1 MLKPKNSS
9 KNFRMCG
16 FLGYW
21 SEEYIGRQTI
31 EAHLARIKYRGPDH
45 SEVVQVDGLSL
56 GHNRLA
62 ILDLDSRSNQPM
74 VSTCGRITVVFNG
87 EIYNYIELKKHLIG
101 YPFQTDSDTEV
112 ILAAYLTWGDD
123 FTKHLSGMFSIAVYD
138 REQKRVVLA
147 RDHIGKKPLYFSYG
161 NGFLAFGSEI
171 KAIIGLPRVSLEFDN
186 EAVNEFFSAG
196 YIGGDRTVY
205 KAISQLPAGH
215 TASFSLPVCN
225 PPKVIRYWALPVV
238 NIRTEVSEEDLVDEL
253 EALLIESIKL
263 RLRSDV
269 PIGIFLS
276 GGLDS
281 SLMVALA
288 AKVSTQ
294 PLDTFTIAFA
304 GTSSDESKYAIQ
316 VAKHFGTRHVIRNI
330 DEDMLSAIPAL
341 IGELDQ
347 PFADSSIV
355 PMYFVC
361 REASKDVTVVLSGD
375 GGDELFAGYGHY
387 DAFAWENGVRDS
399 LPRIV
404 RKLLGYCAAP
414 LPERHRTRTLKR
426 LVFDDPYASMA
437 AYASRFFDFNER
449 KALLCG
455 PVPAMPSPELE
466 FLDRFL
472 PHTDWLQNI
481 CQSDFQ
487 GYMVDDILVK
497 VDRMSMLNSLEV
509 RSPLLDKGVAEFAFS
524 KVSSDFKRRGMVKK
538 YLLKQVAKRYLPND
552 FQFERKHGFGVP
564 LGQWF
569 NGDLGNRLS
578 ELLSSSPS
586 GYVDRDQTMR
596 YLASHRRGLSNY
608 SKKLFAILIWEEWFA
623 HQRLDRIGI

>member
-1 MLKPKNSS
+1 MS
-9 KNFRMCG
+9 
-16 FLGYW
+16 
-21 SEEYIGRQTI
+21 RQTI

-45 SEVVQVDGLSL
+45 SDVVQIDGLTL

-62 ILDLDSRSNQPM
+62 ILDLDPRSNQPM
-74 VSTCGRITVVFNG
+74 VSSCGRITLLFNG
-87 EIYNYIELKKHLIG
+87 EIYNYIELKRHLIG

-112 ILAAYLTWGDD
+112 IIAAYLTWGDD
-123 FTKHLSGMFSIAVYD
+123 FAKHLSGMFSIAVYD
-138 REQKRVVLA
+138 HERKRVILA

-171 KAIIGLPRVSLEFDN
+171 KAILGLPSVSPEFNN
-186 EAVNEFFSAG
+186 EAVNDFFSAG

-215 TASFSLPVCN
+215 TASFSLPVCG
-225 PPKVIRYWALPVV
+225 PPEVVRYWALPMV
-238 NIRTEVSEEDLVDEL
+238 NVDKEVSEEDLVNEL
-253 EALLIESIKL
+253 EALLIKSIRV

-281 SLMVALA
+281 SLIVALA
-288 AKVSTQ
+288 AEISTQ
-294 PLDTFTIAFA
+294 PIDTFTIAFP
-304 GTSSDESKYAIQ
+304 GTSSDESDHAIQ
-316 VAKHFGTRHVIRNI
+316 IAKYFGTRHVVRSI
-330 DEDMLSAIPAL
+330 DEDMVGAIPDL
-341 IGELDQ
+341 IGQLDQ
-347 PFADSSIV
+347 PFADSSII
-355 PMYFVC
+355 PMHFVC

-387 DAFAWENGVRDS
+387 DAFAWENGVRER

-404 RKLLGYCAAP
+404 RKLIGYCAAP
-414 LPERHRTRTLKR
+414 LPERHKTRTLKR
-426 LVFDDPYASMA
+426 LVYDNPYSSMA
-437 AYASRFFDFNER
+437 AYASRFFNFRER
-449 KALLCG
+449 AALLCG
-455 PVPAMPSPELE
+455 NASAMRNPELE
-466 FLDRFL
+466 YLDRFL
-472 PHTDWLQNI
+472 PDVDWLQNV

-509 RSPLLDKGVAEFAFS
+509 RSPLLDKGIAEFAFS
-524 KVSSDFKRRGMVKK
+524 RVPSSFKRNGAVKK
-538 YLLKQVAKRYLPND
+538 YLLKQVAKRYLPHN

-569 NGDLGNRLS
+569 KGDLGNRLI

-586 GYVDRDQTMR
+586 GYVDRDEALR
-596 YLASHRRGLSNY
+596 YLVSHRRGLSNY

-623 HQRLDRIGI
+623 HQRLQDV